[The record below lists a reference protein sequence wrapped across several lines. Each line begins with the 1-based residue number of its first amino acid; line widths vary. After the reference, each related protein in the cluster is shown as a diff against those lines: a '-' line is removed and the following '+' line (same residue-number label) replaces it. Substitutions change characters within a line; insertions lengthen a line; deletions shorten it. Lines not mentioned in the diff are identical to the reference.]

1 MCLITTVDLLRHG
14 AVQGGNYYR
23 GSTDDLLTA
32 EGWQQMRVWSKRQQG
47 WTQIMSSPLC
57 RCVDFA
63 QELSA
68 ELQLPL
74 YIEPRFQEIHFGDWE
89 GKTATEIEQTQPQVL
104 QRFYQDPLHNAPPQG
119 ETAIAFAQRVNA
131 AWQDLL
137 TTSRGETILL
147 VTHAGVIRSLFC
159 QLLKIPLAQSFA
171 VTVDYASLSRF
182 CCYHAEDG
190 DFVQLKFHKSIDL

>member
-1 MCLITTVDLLRHG
+1 MCVTTTVDLLRHG

-23 GSTDDLLTA
+23 GSTDDPLTA
-32 EGWQQMRVWSKRQQG
+32 EGWQQMRTWLKQPQD
-47 WTQIMSSPLC
+47 WTQLVSSPLC

-63 QELSA
+63 NEIKQLKK
-68 ELQLPL
+68 LPL
-74 YIEPRFQEIHFGDWE
+74 QIEPRFQELHFGDWE
-89 GKTATEIEQTQPQVL
+89 GKTAAEIEQTQPQAL

-119 ETAIAFAQRVNA
+119 ETAIAFARRINA

-147 VTHAGVIRSLFC
+147 ITHAGVIRSLFC

-190 DFVQLKFHKSIDL
+190 DFVQLKFHKGVDL